1 MTEFYRF
8 RNIEKLLGPSFQELE
23 KQTVFFASPDEL
35 NDPMEGFQDL
45 VWSGDHILWSN
56 LLKHYV
62 YCLSYTCMVA
72 LVFGNE
78 DNLEPVHIPIRLRW
92 DTEPT
97 PQAVELFDVVWEK
110 VQDKCGLEDLTKG
123 IAGLEFSGIKH
134 KVRRAELL
142 FYLQLI
148 HLRALTAI
156 QQVLVTRGL
165 IKESQRIALNLS
177 RENPLTSKGYFEL
190 VRQVPEIDT
199 SSSEKLYL
207 EIETLLRSIPLR
219 RRFVAQEVGMRNAK
233 FLVADFPSI
242 YVDQLRR
249 LLWPEWYAACF
260 AKGYHNSSL
269 WANYGDAHRGAC
281 LIFEA
286 DEEGEQARLKLKQVT
301 GRSSSRDG
309 GVREHWDFAPMPF
322 HEVRYQVKPD
332 EVDFFRSMGQPSMD
346 ALLKLWYTDENG
358 SLSDCATQIFGPDSD
373 INAWQKRHWD
383 DFIRDACFK
392 TKDWEYEQ
400 EFRLTLNSGLEGS
413 LCKRKRTLTYDFD
426 SLKGIAFGI
435 RTSDDDKLAIVDI
448 LTRKCRENQRTGFK
462 FLQAYYSPETGD
474 IRSHEIPANPI
485 VESGQDGPD

>member
-1 MTEFYRF
+1 M
-8 RNIEKLLGPSFQELE
+8 
-23 KQTVFFASPDEL
+23 
-35 NDPMEGFQDL
+35 
-45 VWSGDHILWSN
+45 
-56 LLKHYV
+56 
-62 YCLSYTCMVA
+62 
-72 LVFGNE
+72 
-78 DNLEPVHIPIRLRW
+78 
-92 DTEPT
+92 
-97 PQAVELFDVVWEK
+97 
-110 VQDKCGLEDLTKG
+110 
-123 IAGLEFSGIKH
+123 
-134 KVRRAELL
+134 
-142 FYLQLI
+142 
-148 HLRALTAI
+148 
-156 QQVLVTRGL
+156 
-165 IKESQRIALNLS
+165 
-177 RENPLTSKGYFEL
+177 
-190 VRQVPEIDT
+190 RQVPEIDT

-207 EIETLLRSIPLR
+207 EIETLFRSIPLR
-219 RRFVAQEVGMRNAK
+219 RRFVPQEVGMRNAK
-233 FLVADFPSI
+233 FLVADFPWI

-301 GRSSSRDG
+301 GGSSSRDG
-309 GVREHWDFAPMPF
+309 GFREHWGFAPMPF

-426 SLKGIAFGI
+426 SLKGIVFGI